1 MKAAKEPVATP
12 GNVKEYIFISK
23 NHISLVVSQVPNLDC
38 KKKSRLSSKV
48 IITTPIPRTCQAV
61 DYILPDHRPCPPVLP
76 MNQYPGFHVPTARH
90 TRFPLQRIH
99 KYSRMIPLD

>member
-38 KKKSRLSSKV
+38 KKKSRL
-48 IITTPIPRTCQAV
+48 PR
-61 DYILPDHRPCPPVLP
+61 
-76 MNQYPGFHVPTARH
+76 
-90 TRFPLQRIH
+90 
-99 KYSRMIPLD
+99 K